1 MDRHFGKLRLFLG
14 RTRLLGWWHML
25 LLPAAG
31 WLLASQVEVWRLVL
45 ALLAGAGLLSAAY
58 AHNDHHDL
66 GRGTHRLWH
75 LLPLLAAAPLVVML
89 SPAARVGALLFVVT
103 AALYSGP
110 PRLKAVPLV
119 GTLLNALGFPMLCLL
134 GVAEM
139 NRAAWSL
146 VGLTGLWMASA
157 QLVHEAAHQAQDR
170 AAGLRTSA
178 SVLGPLVSARV
189 SLALLLMAAPVARG
203 ISPAAAV
210 GMAIYAMAV
219 GLLASGLRP
228 GHLRLAMRYLGLG
241 WALLV
246 GADLLSRAGW

>member
-1 MDRHFGKLRLFLG
+1 MLSLFLE
-14 RTRLLGWWHML
+14 RTRLVGWCHLL

-31 WLLASQVEVWRLVL
+31 WLVASQAEVWRLVL

-66 GRGTHRLWH
+66 GRQTHRLWY
-75 LLPLLAAAPLVVML
+75 LLPLFLAVPLAGLL
-89 SPAARVGALLFVVT
+89 SPAARVGGLLFVVT

-157 QLVHEAAHQAQDR
+157 QLVHEVAHQAQDR

-178 SVLGPLVSARV
+178 TVLGPLVSARV
-189 SLALLLMAAPVARG
+189 SFALLLMAAPVACG
-203 ISPAAAV
+203 ISPVAAV
-210 GMAIYAMAV
+210 AMAIYAACV
-219 GLLASGLRP
+219 GLLARGL
-228 GHLRLAMRYLGLG
+228 GAAHLRLAMRYLGLG